1 MKLPMQ
7 PKIGIEIEFAMDIE
21 LLKTKLDANNIK
33 YEFMEN
39 PRLLPLD
46 QQEEYTGAV
55 ADRRRAAR
63 IRRSAALDTLVVKP
77 DKSVGELDG
86 WELNFPPTYTWEQI
100 EEVLELL
107 RECNPTFPANAALHV
122 HVDTYFLSTYNID
135 QIHKYYYENQK
146 NIIAE
151 AEAVNLYVDL
161 NEPLPEKL
169 SDVVVRKVNLNIRR
183 ALKRHNTI
191 EHRIYKSTLNI
202 DEVKWCV
209 NHTLNTI
216 EKAIV

>member
-1 MKLPMQ
+1 MRLPMQ
-7 PKIGIEIEFAMDIE
+7 PKIGIEVEFAMDIE
-21 LLKTKLDANNIK
+21 LLKTKLDANNIN

-39 PRLLPLD
+39 SRLLPLD
-46 QQEEYTGAV
+46 QQEDYTEAV

-63 IRRSAALDTLVVKP
+63 LIRSASLDTLVVKP

-122 HVDTYFLSTYNID
+122 HVDTYLLSRYNID

>member
-1 MKLPMQ
+1 
-7 PKIGIEIEFAMDIE
+7 
-21 LLKTKLDANNIK
+21 
-33 YEFMEN
+33 
-39 PRLLPLD
+39 
-46 QQEEYTGAV
+46 
-55 ADRRRAAR
+55 
-63 IRRSAALDTLVVKP
+63 
-77 DKSVGELDG
+77 
-86 WELNFPPTYTWEQI
+86 
-100 EEVLELL
+100 
-107 RECNPTFPANAALHV
+107 
-122 HVDTYFLSTYNID
+122 LSTYNIE

-161 NEPLPEKL
+161 NEPLPENL

-183 ALKRHNTI
+183 AIKRHNTI